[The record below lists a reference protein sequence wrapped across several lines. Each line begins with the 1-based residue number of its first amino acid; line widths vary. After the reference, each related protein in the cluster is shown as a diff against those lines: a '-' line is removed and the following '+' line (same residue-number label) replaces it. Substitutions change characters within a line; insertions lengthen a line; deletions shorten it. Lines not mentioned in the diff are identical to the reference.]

1 MGRRTHG
8 YDCMAC
14 RAAWHIQ
21 PSGFSPRGSRHK
33 ELGFV
38 VLHLLSRPLSY
49 CGDGR
54 QHCSGRKCGKTDRSD
69 SGIIG
74 KCIRPTYGLPTSNVS
89 TNVVSRATRRLNG
102 IGACRRPLCHFRKRR
117 LNPLTKDLIMYDPH
131 VGLDDTWLP
140 LVGRTCLVLC
150 TSPTRLAALCCCT
163 WF

>member
-1 MGRRTHG
+1 
-8 YDCMAC
+8 MAC
-14 RAAWHIQ
+14 RAAWQIQ
-21 PSGFSPRGSRHK
+21 PSGFSPERAHVIKSWALLCFTWAWQSSGR
-33 ELGFV
+33 
-38 VLHLLSRPLSY
+38 LSRPLSY

-150 TSPTRLAALCCCT
+150 TSPTRLAALCRCT